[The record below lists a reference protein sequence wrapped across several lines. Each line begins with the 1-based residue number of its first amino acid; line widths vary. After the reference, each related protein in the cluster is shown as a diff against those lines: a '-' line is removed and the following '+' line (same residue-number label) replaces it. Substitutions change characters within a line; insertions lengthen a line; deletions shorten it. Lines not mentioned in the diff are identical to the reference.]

1 MKCHRNELEVQ
12 INIEAKPLF
21 DGFKF
26 IVKSFIKFVSA
37 VARLQHR
44 KIDTKLNSI
53 WIRIALSYKK
63 ISTLLLSTLEMV
75 VLDVLKV
82 QLKQLQSSELQFLE
96 STLNALILSVCRVY
110 SHNVIRLMFLL
121 NCFGYI
127 GKILRVKK
135 IQSQADVTKNL
146 YFFTFYLYYLY
157 LT

>member
-75 VLDVLKV
+75 VLDVL
-82 QLKQLQSSELQFLE
+82 QLQSSELLFIE
-96 STLNALILSVCRVY
+96 STLNALILSVSRVY

-121 NCFGYI
+121 NCFRLFSE
-127 GKILRVKK
+127 ILRVKK

-146 YFFTFYLYYLY
+146 
-157 LT
+157 